1 MRTLVT
7 FLFGM
12 QVFGAGL
19 VPVIGLYLSLEEAER
34 QRKEAELQRKREP
47 QALYKAAG
55 ARLAESVAMVPGST
69 PFLERELGCWRRTCD
84 MSTTA

>member
-7 FLFGM
+7 ILFGM
-12 QVFGAGL
+12 QGFGAGL
-19 VPVIGLYLSLEEAER
+19 VPVVGLYLCLQEAERQRVAAKLAQEEAER

-55 ARLAESVAMVPGST
+55 ARLAESVADSEVPSKYAT
-69 PFLERELGCWRRTCD
+69 P
-84 MSTTA
+84 